1 MLKYLIMGASFGLAA
16 AVQPGPFVALL
27 TSQAAKHG
35 YRRTLPATLAPLLSD
50 GPIIVITLFVLTE
63 LPIWFTQWM
72 RLAGGAVT
80 LYMAFGILRTALAPE
95 SAATAPPA
103 SQNLF
108 KAALINFF
116 NPNPWLSWSVIL
128 GPILAQAWRESVT
141 HAAALVGSFYGVMI
155 PGLALVVVILGVTGQ
170 SSPRAGKT
178 LALISGIAL
187 AAFGAYLLWTG
198 VSATLLSPPHPL
210 PQPARPVSAN
220 HKYIA

>member
-1 MLKYLIMGASFGLAA
+1 MLKYLILGASFGLAA
-16 AVQPGPFVALL
+16 AVQPGPFLALL

-50 GPIIVITLFVLTE
+50 GPIILITLFVLTE

-72 RLAGGAVT
+72 RLAGGALT
-80 LYMAFGILRTALAPE
+80 LYMAFGILRTSLVPA
-95 SAATAPPA
+95 SATTAPPV
-103 SQNLF
+103 SRNVF
-108 KAALINFF
+108 KAALVNFF

-128 GPILAQAWRESVT
+128 GPILAQAWRENVT

-155 PGLALVVVILGVTGQ
+155 PGIAIVVIILGVAGQ

-198 VSATLLSPPHPL
+198 VAATALSATHQL
-210 PQPARPVSAN
+210 PRRARPVSAN
-220 HKYIA
+220 LKYIA

>member
-1 MLKYLIMGASFGLAA
+1 MLKYLILGASYGLAA

-80 LYMAFGILRTALAPE
+80 LYMAFGILKTSLAPA

-170 SSPRAGKT
+170 SSPRAGKS

-198 VSATLLSPPHPL
+198 VSATLLSPP
-210 PQPARPVSAN
+210 QPARPISAS